1 MSIVRVPFSLT
12 GGGAAAYVPAGAI
25 WLDGSSDG
33 LSITWVSTPDS
44 STQQTYSWWE
54 KRSKLTSSDMVI
66 FGTGNGVGE
75 DYVRWESTDKLQVGL
90 NNTSNGEFKPSK
102 LFRDPTAW
110 VHHVLSFDTGN
121 GTQSLRVRHWS
132 NGVEDTNTDTD
143 NPSLSYSLKFLAN
156 GDTLYIGYGG
166 GSGYNGTYL
175 ADFVCLDGTAVTDA
189 TSFGEF
195 DAKGNWVPIDPSGLT
210 FGTNGF
216 WLDFADSADFG
227 KDVSTSVTKIAASGS
242 YIGDMTGDGG
252 LSAGFNNIWNNAADG
267 PGSPS
272 TVTNAYIG
280 QDHGSG
286 VTKTV
291 TGFHLYGPT
300 NGRIYANATNGLY
313 LYGSNSAPANG
324 TDGTIL
330 WSGTFDD
337 SPANSLQ
344 KVVNSGITT
353 TTAYRYHWLYFDFT
367 SGGPATCDIGELQFF
382 EGGTDLPNSFFPI
395 SMSAANSTSDRP
407 ADDAENDLGNYNTV
421 STLFT
426 REVNSYSS
434 PAGSIT
440 TSNGNLTV
448 DFQNGGANPLC
459 ITTQVL
465 QPGKKYHFEWTTDV
479 WGSDALTYVAVW
491 LFPEKALKNTTDI
504 NAVGVYHYNIYTW
517 NPSRGIGSSTNFNG
531 SSLTSIS
538 ASDAWGVG
546 EVLSLDIDMS
556 TVGSTTVVAKLDGVT
571 LATDSSLA
579 FLDEPYVICP
589 QVQSNAAN
597 RTWKGTFNFGASA
610 FATTPLT
617 DHVGVYTSILPAP
630 TITDPSAY
638 FKALLW
644 TGDSSSP
651 RSITGFTDGAGNNV
665 TPDLVWLKGRTGAG
679 GPYSYHLYDVVR
691 GFGSAYSL
699 RVDDTSVEG
708 ASGTAN
714 GYLDSVIAGG
724 FSVTGGSSDDGY
736 VNENGWT
743 YVAWCLKA
751 GGAGSAN
758 TDGDISSTVSVADH
772 SGFSIVTW
780 TGDGSNDNR
789 VGHGMGQTPQIVIYK
804 RLSSVSDWYVTT
816 TVIDGSFDVVFLNT
830 TAAKSDIP
838 GTYTAPTSTTITN
851 YGWGVGQDMV
861 AYCFARVPGLI
872 GIGSYKGNG
881 SADGPYVVVDD
892 GGSGF
897 RPAFLLIK
905 NINDVRDWQIYDNR
919 RPGYNVNDIDAKT
932 LQIPTLTETNRAV
945 DFTANG
951 FKPRTTAQEVNNN
964 GNTFIYL
971 AFAEYPFGGDGV
983 AQAKAR

>member
-25 WLDGSSDG
+25 WLDGSADYLTWTPSGAGASTTDGIFSCWVKLSKVDYSSTPALLRAGSMAGTYNYLHMTTAERWAIEKFTNPSTTGMYRQSDG
-33 LSITWVSTPDS
+33 I
-44 STQQTYSWWE
+44 Y
-54 KRSKLTSSDMVI
+54 
-66 FGTGNGVGE
+66 
-75 DYVRWESTDKLQVGL
+75 
-90 NNTSNGEFKPSK
+90 
-102 LFRDPTAW
+102 RDPTAW
-110 VHHVLSFDTGN
+110 AHICMSLSTSDGTADDRFHLYVNGVREDGNSVTTPSSGEAIIFASAVAHYIGLGN
-121 GTQSLRVRHWS
+121 GYFD
-132 NGVEDTNTDTD
+132 G
-143 NPSLSYSLKFLAN
+143 
-156 GDTLYIGYGG
+156 
-166 GSGYNGTYL
+166 YL
-175 ADFVCLDGTAVTDA
+175 ADVVYLDGKSIQAGDYAITDFVD
-189 TSFGEF
+189 T
-195 DAKGNWVPIDPSGLT
+195 DDNGNPIPVDPSGLT

-216 WLDFADSADFG
+216 WLDFADSADLG
-227 KDVSTSVTKIAASGS
+227 NDVSG
-242 YIGDMTGDGG
+242 
-252 LSAGFNNIWNNAADG
+252 
-267 PGSPS
+267 
-272 TVTNAYIG
+272 
-280 QDHGSG
+280 
-286 VTKTV
+286 
-291 TGFHLYGPT
+291 
-300 NGRIYANATNGLY
+300 NGN
-313 LYGSNSAPANG
+313 
-324 TDGTIL
+324 
-330 WSGTFDD
+330 
-337 SPANSLQ
+337 
-344 KVVNSGITT
+344 
-353 TTAYRYHWLYFDFT
+353 DFT
-367 SGGPATCDIGELQFF
+367 PT
-382 EGGTDLPNSFFPI
+382 
-395 SMSAANSTSDRP
+395 SMSPANSTSDRP
-407 ADDAENDLGNYNTV
+407 ADDVENDLGNYNTV